1 MRRKRCVSLWQ
12 LKRDGGQREGLL
24 KFLKN
29 QLDQQKK
36 GLRELKNLATSVNYD
51 SRKSGE
57 GRSGV
62 ADKALSVVQ

>member
-12 LKRDGGQREGLL
+12 LKRDGGQREGPL